1 MSSGLIMTEKDLE
14 NRQDLETQL
23 IERAWQDEDFRQEL
37 LCNPKT
43 VLEAELGKKLPE
55 DVQITVLEETPNLN
69 YLVLPANPDRLTDQ
83 ELSAEEL
90 DLVAGGSMITVM
102 GPNRLSL
109 CIICH

>member
-1 MSSGLIMTEKDLE
+1 MSNGLTMTENDLE
-14 NRQDLETQL
+14 NREDLEAQL
-23 IERAWQDEDFRQEL
+23 IERAWQDEAFRQEL
-37 LCNPKT
+37 LCNPKA
-43 VLEAELGKKLPE
+43 VLEAELGKQLPS
-55 DVQITVLEETPNLN
+55 DLQITVVEETPNLN

-83 ELSAEEL
+83 DLSAEEL